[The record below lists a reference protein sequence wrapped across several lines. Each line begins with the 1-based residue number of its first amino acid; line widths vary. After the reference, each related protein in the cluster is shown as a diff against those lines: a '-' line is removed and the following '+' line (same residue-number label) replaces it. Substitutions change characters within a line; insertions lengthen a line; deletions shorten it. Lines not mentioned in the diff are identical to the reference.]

1 MKTFTTILSALWLM
15 VTPVLATDVSALTDP
30 ERQAFREEV
39 RAYLLDNP
47 EVLMEA
53 IGILEQRQAASASS
67 NDATMIQVNAKDLF
81 EDPNSFVDGNPDG
94 DVVMVE
100 FLDYRCGYCKKAHP
114 EVAELLRTD
123 KNIRL
128 IVKEFPILG
137 DQSILASRFA
147 ISVLQNAGPEAYKN
161 ASNSLMAMRADITNE
176 SLKDLAV
183 HLELDARA
191 IMAGMNL
198 PSVDQVI
205 GDNHALA
212 GRMNISGTPSFI
224 MGDQM
229 MRGYV
234 PLPAMQDIVASIRNN

>member
-183 HLELDARA
+183 HLELDART